1 MTDPGAPAHTRT
13 TGPVPLFLLPHAL
26 SREIHASGRTIQ
38 TVAIVRTGG
47 NRFRIEVTL
56 RPGTPPGFGS

>member
-1 MTDPGAPAHTRT
+1 MSDPGASRTRT

-26 SREIHASGRTIQ
+26 SREIHTYGQAIQ
-38 TVAIVRTGG
+38 TMAIVRTRG

-56 RPGTPPGFGS
+56 RTGTPPGFGS